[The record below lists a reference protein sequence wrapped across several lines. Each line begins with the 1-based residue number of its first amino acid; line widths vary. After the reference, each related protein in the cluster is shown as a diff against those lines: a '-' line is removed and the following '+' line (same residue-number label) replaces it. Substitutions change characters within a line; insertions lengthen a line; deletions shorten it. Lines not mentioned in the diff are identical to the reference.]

1 MVMAMEERYTPSA
14 KQVLVL
20 AQQQANY
27 FKHQAIGTEHL
38 LLALTMEKNGVAAK
52 VLQSFVVTEV
62 DVREEIEHIVGYGNL
77 QRRGADTYLPYSPR
91 TRYVLERAREHAK
104 LFNVEKVGTEHI
116 LLALLEDDKTIS
128 SRILAALN
136 IDLRK
141 VKNIT
146 YRTMGV
152 DATTA
157 NRARKKLALSEKKQD
172 NGTPTLDE
180 LARDLTEM
188 VRKDQID
195 PVVGRDNEIKRV
207 VQILSRRTKNNPVLL
222 GEPGVGKTAVAEGF
236 SQKIVNGEVP
246 DNLKNKRVMML
257 DMGSLVAGTK
267 YRGEFEDRLKK
278 IIEEIRE
285 DGNVILFIDEMHT
298 LIGAG
303 GAEGAIDASNILKPA
318 LARGE
323 VQVIGATTLNEY
335 QKYVEADAAL
345 ERRFASVTINEPT
358 PEVALTIL
366 KGLRPKYEKH
376 HQLQI
381 TDEALESAV
390 KLSKR
395 YIASRFLPD
404 KAIDLMDEAAA
415 RVRINNAQ
423 KVDKVSAIKKKLSEL
438 SQEKTEALLK
448 EDFEKAAEI
457 RNEELKIQE
466 KLEKQ
471 IQRDKDEEDS
481 NNYRVK
487 VTAEDIAEVVSE
499 WTGVPVTQINR
510 SEGDRLIRLE
520 KILHNR
526 VIGQDEAVKAV
537 SKAIRRAR
545 SGLKDPTR
553 PIGSFMFL
561 GPTGVG
567 KTELAK
573 ALAEAMFGSEDS
585 MIRID
590 MSEYMEK
597 YTTSRLIGSPPG
609 YVGYDEG
616 GQLTE
621 KVRNNPYSVVL
632 LDEVEKA
639 HNDVFNIL
647 LQVLDDG
654 RITDHESD
662 CCDGFLTDSKGRKVD
677 FRNTIIIMT
686 SNLGATALRDEKS
699 VGFGAKDVSDDY
711 EAMAAKVRETLKKT
725 FRPEFLNRLDETV
738 VFHSLNKEE
747 IHQIV
752 KLMAK
757 NIIDRIKEQNINLKI
772 TPAAIDIVAEA
783 GFDAE
788 YGARPIRRVLQDK
801 IEDLLSEELLAGNI
815 ETGATVTIG
824 AKKGEITIKV
834 KNPVAAEKINS

>member
-157 NRARKKLALSEKKQD
+157 NRTRKKLALSEKKQD

-654 RITDHESD
+654 
-662 CCDGFLTDSKGRKVD
+662 FLTDSKGRKVD
-677 FRNTIIIMT
+677 FRNIIIIMT

-711 EAMAAKVRETLKKT
+711 EAMAAKIRETLKKT

>member
-157 NRARKKLALSEKKQD
+157 NRTRKKLALSEKKQD

-236 SQKIVNGEVP
+236 SQKIVNSEVP

-404 KAIDLMDEAAA
+404 KAVDLMDEAAA

-654 RITDHESD
+654 
-662 CCDGFLTDSKGRKVD
+662 FLTDSKGRKVD

>member
-1 MVMAMEERYTPSA
+1 MEERYTPSA

-157 NRARKKLALSEKKQD
+157 NRTRKKLALSEKKQD

-597 YTTSRLIGSPPG
+597 YTASRLIGSPPG

-647 LQVLDDG
+647 LQVLD
-654 RITDHESD
+654 
-662 CCDGFLTDSKGRKVD
+662 DGFLTDSKGRKVD

>member
-1 MVMAMEERYTPSA
+1 MEERYTPSA

-157 NRARKKLALSEKKQD
+157 NRTRKKLALSEKKQD

-180 LARDLTEM
+180 LARDLIEM

-207 VQILSRRTKNNPVLL
+207 IQILSRRTKNNPVLL

-654 RITDHESD
+654 
-662 CCDGFLTDSKGRKVD
+662 FLTDSKGRKVD

>member
-157 NRARKKLALSEKKQD
+157 NRTRKKLALSEKKQD

-590 MSEYMEK
+590 MGEYMEK

-647 LQVLDDG
+647 LQVLD
-654 RITDHESD
+654 
-662 CCDGFLTDSKGRKVD
+662 DGFLTDSKGRKVD

>member
-585 MIRID
+585 MIRFD

-597 YTTSRLIGSPPG
+597 FSVSKLIGSPPG
-609 YVGYDEG
+609 YVGYEEA

-647 LQVLDDG
+647 LQVLD
-654 RITDHESD
+654 
-662 CCDGFLTDSKGRKVD
+662 DGFLTDSKGRKVD

-699 VGFGAKDVSDDY
+699 VGFGAKDVSNDY

-725 FRPEFLNRLDETV
+725 FRPEFLNRLNETV

>member
-1 MVMAMEERYTPSA
+1 MEERYTPSA

-146 YRTMGV
+146 YRTMGI

-157 NRARKKLALSEKKQD
+157 NRTRKKLALLEKKQD

-654 RITDHESD
+654 
-662 CCDGFLTDSKGRKVD
+662 FLTDSKGRKVD

>member
-1 MVMAMEERYTPSA
+1 MEERYTPSA

-157 NRARKKLALSEKKQD
+157 NRTRKKLALSEKKQD

-654 RITDHESD
+654 
-662 CCDGFLTDSKGRKVD
+662 FLTDSKGRKVD

-834 KNPVAAEKINS
+834 KNPVAAEKINN

>member
-141 VKNIT
+141 VQNIT

-157 NRARKKLALSEKKQD
+157 NRTRKKLALSEKKQD

-654 RITDHESD
+654 
-662 CCDGFLTDSKGRKVD
+662 FLTDSKGRKVD

-711 EAMAAKVRETLKKT
+711 EAMAAKIRETLKKT

>member
-27 FKHQAIGTEHL
+27 FKHQAIGTEYL

-654 RITDHESD
+654 
-662 CCDGFLTDSKGRKVD
+662 FLTDSKGRKVD

-699 VGFGAKDVSDDY
+699 VGFGAKDVSNDY

>member
-1 MVMAMEERYTPSA
+1 MEERYTPSA

-157 NRARKKLALSEKKQD
+157 NRTRKKLALSEKKQD

-246 DNLKNKRVMML
+246 DNLKDKRVMML

-471 IQRDKDEEDS
+471 IQRDKNEEDS

-647 LQVLDDG
+647 LQVLD
-654 RITDHESD
+654 
-662 CCDGFLTDSKGRKVD
+662 DGFLTDSKGRKVD

>member
-157 NRARKKLALSEKKQD
+157 NRTRKKLALSEKKQD

-415 RVRINNAQ
+415 RVRINNSQ

-654 RITDHESD
+654 
-662 CCDGFLTDSKGRKVD
+662 FLTDSKGRKVD

>member
-157 NRARKKLALSEKKQD
+157 NRTRKKLALSEKKQD

-423 KVDKVSAIKKKLSEL
+423 KVDKVSAIKKELSEL

-654 RITDHESD
+654 
-662 CCDGFLTDSKGRKVD
+662 FLTDSKGRKVD

>member
-1 MVMAMEERYTPSA
+1 MEERYTPSA

-157 NRARKKLALSEKKQD
+157 NRTRKKLALSEKKQD

-639 HNDVFNIL
+639 HNDIFNIL
-647 LQVLDDG
+647 LQVLD
-654 RITDHESD
+654 
-662 CCDGFLTDSKGRKVD
+662 DGFLTDSKGRKVD

>member
-1 MVMAMEERYTPSA
+1 MEERYTPSA

-654 RITDHESD
+654 
-662 CCDGFLTDSKGRKVD
+662 FLTDSKGRKVD

>member
-157 NRARKKLALSEKKQD
+157 NRTRKKLALSEKKQD

-487 VTAEDIAEVVSE
+487 VTAEDIAEVVFE

-647 LQVLDDG
+647 LQVLD
-654 RITDHESD
+654 
-662 CCDGFLTDSKGRKVD
+662 DGFLTDSKGRKVD

>member
-157 NRARKKLALSEKKQD
+157 NRTRKKLALSEKKQD

-654 RITDHESD
+654 
-662 CCDGFLTDSKGRKVD
+662 FLTDSKGRKVD

-834 KNPVAAEKINS
+834 KNLVAAEKINS

>member
-157 NRARKKLALSEKKQD
+157 NRTRKKLALSEKKQD

-510 SEGDRLIRLE
+510 SEVDRLIRLE

-654 RITDHESD
+654 
-662 CCDGFLTDSKGRKVD
+662 FLTDSKGRKVD

-772 TPAAIDIVAEA
+772 TPAAIDIVAET

>member
-1 MVMAMEERYTPSA
+1 MEERYTPSA

-157 NRARKKLALSEKKQD
+157 NRTRKKLALSEKKQD

-381 TDEALESAV
+381 IDEALESAV

-654 RITDHESD
+654 
-662 CCDGFLTDSKGRKVD
+662 FLTDSKGRKVD

>member
-104 LFNVEKVGTEHI
+104 LFNVENVGTEHI

-157 NRARKKLALSEKKQD
+157 NRTRKKLALSEKKQD

-236 SQKIVNGEVP
+236 SQKIVNDEVP

-438 SQEKTEALLK
+438 SQEKTEVLLK

-654 RITDHESD
+654 
-662 CCDGFLTDSKGRKVD
+662 FLTDSKGRKVD

-834 KNPVAAEKINS
+834 KNPVATEKINS

>member
-157 NRARKKLALSEKKQD
+157 NRTRKKLALSEKKQD

-654 RITDHESD
+654 
-662 CCDGFLTDSKGRKVD
+662 FLTDSKGRKVD

-686 SNLGATALRDEKS
+686 SNLGATALRDEKL

>member
-157 NRARKKLALSEKKQD
+157 NRTRKKLALSEKKQD

-654 RITDHESD
+654 
-662 CCDGFLTDSKGRKVD
+662 FLTDSKGRKVD

-772 TPAAIDIVAEA
+772 TPAAIDIVAET

-801 IEDLLSEELLAGNI
+801 IEDLLSEELLTGNI

>member
-146 YRTMGV
+146 YRTMGI

-157 NRARKKLALSEKKQD
+157 NRTRKKLALLEKKQD

-654 RITDHESD
+654 
-662 CCDGFLTDSKGRKVD
+662 FLTDSKGRKVD

-834 KNPVAAEKINS
+834 KNPEATEKISS

>member
-1 MVMAMEERYTPSA
+1 MEERYTPSA

-157 NRARKKLALSEKKQD
+157 NRTRKKLALSEKKQN

-654 RITDHESD
+654 
-662 CCDGFLTDSKGRKVD
+662 FLTDSKGRKVD

>member
-1 MVMAMEERYTPSA
+1 MEERYTPSA

-157 NRARKKLALSEKKQD
+157 NRTRKKLALSEKKQD
-172 NGTPTLDE
+172 NGTPTLDD

-415 RVRINNAQ
+415 RVRINNSQ

-654 RITDHESD
+654 
-662 CCDGFLTDSKGRKVD
+662 FLTDSKGRKVD

>member
-1 MVMAMEERYTPSA
+1 MEERYTPSA

-654 RITDHESD
+654 
-662 CCDGFLTDSKGRKVD
+662 FLTDSKGRKVD

-711 EAMAAKVRETLKKT
+711 EAMAAKVKETLKKT

>member
-157 NRARKKLALSEKKQD
+157 NRTRKKLALSEKKQD

-654 RITDHESD
+654 
-662 CCDGFLTDSKGRKVD
+662 FLTDSKGRKVD

-788 YGARPIRRVLQDK
+788 YGTRPIRRVLQDK

>member
-1 MVMAMEERYTPSA
+1 MEERYTPSA

-77 QRRGADTYLPYSPR
+77 QRRGANTYLPYSPR

-471 IQRDKDEEDS
+471 IQRDKNEEDS

-647 LQVLDDG
+647 LQVLD
-654 RITDHESD
+654 
-662 CCDGFLTDSKGRKVD
+662 DGFLTDSKGRKVD

>member
-38 LLALTMEKNGVAAK
+38 LLALTMGKNGVAAK

-157 NRARKKLALSEKKQD
+157 NRTRKKLALSEKKQD

-415 RVRINNAQ
+415 RVRINNTQ

-438 SQEKTEALLK
+438 PQEKTEALLK

-654 RITDHESD
+654 
-662 CCDGFLTDSKGRKVD
+662 FLTDSKGRKVD

>member
-157 NRARKKLALSEKKQD
+157 NRTRKKLALSEKRQD

-236 SQKIVNGEVP
+236 SQKIVNDEVP

-438 SQEKTEALLK
+438 SQEKTEVLLK

-654 RITDHESD
+654 
-662 CCDGFLTDSKGRKVD
+662 FLTDSKGRKVD

>member
-1 MVMAMEERYTPSA
+1 MEERYTPSA

-157 NRARKKLALSEKKQD
+157 NRTRKKLALSEKKQD

-404 KAIDLMDEAAA
+404 KAIDLMDEAVA

-654 RITDHESD
+654 
-662 CCDGFLTDSKGRKVD
+662 FLTDSKGRKVD

>member
-1 MVMAMEERYTPSA
+1 MAMEERYTPSA

-38 LLALTMEKNGVAAK
+38 LLALTMGKNGVAAK

-157 NRARKKLALSEKKQD
+157 NRTRKKLALSEKKQD

-415 RVRINNAQ
+415 RVRINNTQ

-654 RITDHESD
+654 
-662 CCDGFLTDSKGRKVD
+662 FLTDSKGRKVD

-834 KNPVAAEKINS
+834 KNPVAAGKINS

>member
-1 MVMAMEERYTPSA
+1 MAMEERYTPSA

-38 LLALTMEKNGVAAK
+38 LLALTMGKNGVAAK

-157 NRARKKLALSEKKQD
+157 NRTRKKLALSEKKQD

-415 RVRINNAQ
+415 RVRINNTQ

-654 RITDHESD
+654 
-662 CCDGFLTDSKGRKVD
+662 FLTDSKGRKVD

-725 FRPEFLNRLDETV
+725 FRPEFLNRLDEAV

>member
-1 MVMAMEERYTPSA
+1 
-14 KQVLVL
+14 
-20 AQQQANY
+20 
-27 FKHQAIGTEHL
+27 
-38 LLALTMEKNGVAAK
+38 
-52 VLQSFVVTEV
+52 
-62 DVREEIEHIVGYGNL
+62 
-77 QRRGADTYLPYSPR
+77 
-91 TRYVLERAREHAK
+91 
-104 LFNVEKVGTEHI
+104 
-116 LLALLEDDKTIS
+116 
-128 SRILAALN
+128 
-136 IDLRK
+136 
-141 VKNIT
+141 
-146 YRTMGV
+146 
-152 DATTA
+152 
-157 NRARKKLALSEKKQD
+157 
-172 NGTPTLDE
+172 
-180 LARDLTEM
+180 
-188 VRKDQID
+188 
-195 PVVGRDNEIKRV
+195 
-207 VQILSRRTKNNPVLL
+207 
-222 GEPGVGKTAVAEGF
+222 
-236 SQKIVNGEVP
+236 
-246 DNLKNKRVMML
+246 MML

-654 RITDHESD
+654 
-662 CCDGFLTDSKGRKVD
+662 FLTDSKGRKVD